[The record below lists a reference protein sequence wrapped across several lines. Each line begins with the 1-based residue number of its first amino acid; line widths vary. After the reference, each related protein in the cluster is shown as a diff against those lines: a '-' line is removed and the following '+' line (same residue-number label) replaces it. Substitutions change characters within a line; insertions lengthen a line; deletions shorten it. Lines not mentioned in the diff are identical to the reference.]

1 MKKSFTNKLTLYLV
15 CLVIGFLGCSDNSQ
29 TLEKDVEYRNTST
42 DNIPLLYKI
51 GASEPFGTGKPARLT
66 GYHDNGKKKFE
77 LTFYN
82 GLRHGPFM
90 FWHSNGMKHIQGTF
104 LEGLRHGKFT
114 SFGQA
119 GELVYSKDFR
129 EDEID
134 GNFTLYYPMSR
145 SETFLYFEFLE
156 KRNLSPKD
164 VPIESNVRLEAK
176 FVNGIPVGR
185 YQIFYHSHGQKDLTR
200 LDLIKEEGFF
210 DSEGRMHNSQ
220 VCYYPRTEG
229 LMVFTPNNGFSETI
243 HEPSPT
249 GLSRAIEEC
258 YLMIEEIP
266 AYRNPKN
273 LPAKVFAIDADGQKI
288 APIWSS
294 DFNSLAIRNS
304 AGFVLPQRFEP
315 NYESYSTQA
324 VPMANEILINDDLS
338 QNSSGDFGAQEGF
351 IEIVALNA
359 NGTIVDILWCSELRE
374 DIVDLDERIL
384 RKRKKIRRTWEKG
397 NSYQSEWLVSDGL
410 RLAIKEDNEF
420 FKISK

>member
-1 MKKSFTNKLTLYLV
+1 
-15 CLVIGFLGCSDNSQ
+15 
-29 TLEKDVEYRNTST
+29 
-42 DNIPLLYKI
+42 
-51 GASEPFGTGKPARLT
+51 
-66 GYHDNGKKKFE
+66 
-77 LTFYN
+77 
-82 GLRHGPFM
+82 
-90 FWHSNGMKHIQGTF
+90 
-104 LEGLRHGKFT
+104 
-114 SFGQA
+114 
-119 GELVYSKDFR
+119 
-129 EDEID
+129 
-134 GNFTLYYPMSR
+134 
-145 SETFLYFEFLE
+145 
-156 KRNLSPKD
+156 
-164 VPIESNVRLEAK
+164 
-176 FVNGIPVGR
+176 
-185 YQIFYHSHGQKDLTR
+185 
-200 LDLIKEEGFF
+200 
-210 DSEGRMHNSQ
+210 
-220 VCYYPRTEG
+220 
-229 LMVFTPNNGFSETI
+229 MVFTPNNGFSETI

-384 RKRKKIRRTWEKG
+384 RKGKKFGDLGKRKFLPIRMVGFRRFEV
-397 NSYQSEWLVSDGL
+397 SY
-410 RLAIKEDNEF
+410 
-420 FKISK
+420 